1 MEWMGCMKQNVYEF
15 LARPRH
21 IKSQIR
27 KKETELYGL
36 RMSVLPG
43 GIDYSQDKVQTS
55 PSSDQMAKYAAR
67 IDDIM
72 HDIERLQ
79 DEYAEAIENIMLA
92 CQSLEDIEGDI
103 ISMRWVGGMDFGS
116 ISEEVH
122 LSERQMFRKYH
133 DGLEKMSVNVSKP
146 V

>member
-1 MEWMGCMKQNVYEF
+1 MKQNVYEY

-21 IKSQIR
+21 IKTQIR

-55 PSSDQMAKYAAR
+55 PSSDQMAKYSAR

-79 DEYAEAIENIMLA
+79 DEYAEAIEDIMLA

-116 ISEEVH
+116 ISEEVN

>member
-1 MEWMGCMKQNVYEF
+1 MKQNVYEF

-116 ISEEVH
+116 ISEEVN

>member
-1 MEWMGCMKQNVYEF
+1 MKQNVYEF

-43 GIDYSQDKVQTS
+43 GIDYSRDKVQTS

-79 DEYAEAIENIMLA
+79 DEYAEAIEDIMLA

-116 ISEEVH
+116 ISEEVN

>member
-1 MEWMGCMKQNVYEF
+1 MKQNVYEF

-92 CQSLEDIEGDI
+92 CQKLEDIEGDI

-116 ISEEVH
+116 ISEEVN
-122 LSERQMFRKYH
+122 LSERQMVRKYH

>member
-1 MEWMGCMKQNVYEF
+1 MKQHVYEF

-36 RMSVLPG
+36 GMSDLPG

-55 PSSDQMAKYAAR
+55 PSSDQMAKYAVR
-67 IDDIM
+67 IDSIM
-72 HDIERLQ
+72 HDIEQLQ
-79 DEYAEAIENIMLA
+79 DEYAEAIEDIMLA
-92 CQSLEDIEGDI
+92 CQKLEDIEGDI

-116 ISEEVH
+116 ISEEVN

>member
-1 MEWMGCMKQNVYEF
+1 MKQNVYEF

-72 HDIERLQ
+72 HDIEQLQ
-79 DEYAEAIENIMLA
+79 DEYAEAIEDIMLA
-92 CQSLEDIEGDI
+92 CQKLEDIEGDI

-116 ISEEVH
+116 ISEEVN

>member
-1 MEWMGCMKQNVYEF
+1 MKQNVYEF

-43 GIDYSQDKVQTS
+43 GIDYSRDKVQTS

-72 HDIERLQ
+72 HDIEQLQ
-79 DEYAEAIENIMLA
+79 DTYAEAIEDIMLA
-92 CQSLEDIEGDI
+92 CQKLEDIEGDI
-103 ISMRWVGGMDFGS
+103 ISMRWVRGMDFGS
-116 ISEEVH
+116 ISEEVN

>member
-1 MEWMGCMKQNVYEF
+1 MKQNVYEF

-43 GIDYSQDKVQTS
+43 RIDYSQDKVQTS

-72 HDIERLQ
+72 HDIEQLQ
-79 DEYAEAIENIMLA
+79 DEYAEAIEDIMLA
-92 CQSLEDIEGDI
+92 CQKLEGIEGDI

-116 ISEEVH
+116 ISEEVN

>member
-1 MEWMGCMKQNVYEF
+1 MKQNVYEF
-15 LARPRH
+15 LARPRR

-55 PSSDQMAKYAAR
+55 PLSDQIAKYAVR
-67 IDDIM
+67 IDSIM

-116 ISEEVH
+116 ISEEVN

>member
-79 DEYAEAIENIMLA
+79 DEYAEAIEDIMLA

-116 ISEEVH
+116 ISEEVN

>member
-1 MEWMGCMKQNVYEF
+1 MKQNVYEF
-15 LARPRH
+15 LSRPLR

-43 GIDYSQDKVQTS
+43 GIDYSRDKVQTS
-55 PSSDQMAKYAAR
+55 PSSDQMEKYAAR

-92 CQSLEDIEGDI
+92 CQKLEDIEGDI

-122 LSERQMFRKYH
+122 LAERQMFRKYH

>member
-1 MEWMGCMKQNVYEF
+1 MKQNVYEF

-72 HDIERLQ
+72 HDIEQLQ
-79 DEYAEAIENIMLA
+79 DEYAEAIEDIMLA

-122 LSERQMFRKYH
+122 LSKRQMFRKYH
-133 DGLEKMSVNVSKP
+133 GGLEKMSVNVSECQ
-146 V
+146 

>member
-1 MEWMGCMKQNVYEF
+1 MKQNVYEF

-79 DEYAEAIENIMLA
+79 DEYAEAIEDIMLA

-116 ISEEVH
+116 ISEEVN